1 MALTRQELVL
11 QFMTALAAN
20 ENFKA
25 SRDDVDRIY
34 AMACAMAD
42 KYLENS

>member
-11 QFMTALAAN
+11 QFMTALAPTAQFN
-20 ENFKA
+20 KE
-25 SRDDVDRIY
+25 SIDHVYI
-34 AMACAMAD
+34 MACALAD